1 MKNILAKKV
10 HWALYRAILSNM
22 TLRQRACYRI
32 AHYVIVNNVKL
43 VAFESK
49 MKKAWKATDRREI
62 KRLKSLYL
70 DISDFFKAGSSKL
83 NNHSAMTV
91 GKFILSL

>member
-1 MKNILAKKV
+1 MKN
-10 HWALYRAILSNM
+10 
-22 TLRQRACYRI
+22 
-32 AHYVIVNNVKL
+32 
-43 VAFESK
+43 
-49 MKKAWKATDRREI
+49 AWKATDRREI